1 MEQPLPPPDEVARVR
16 EYIAR
21 SREVYTEAA
30 LRRRLLTDGHD
41 VAVVDEAFRQIAAE
55 TDPLATAE
63 RSTESRVSLYLVVFG
78 SFVAALLLNLLVL
91 PTLALGLMEVSG
103 WLWLFALRAAGL
115 FG

>member
-1 MEQPLPPPDEVARVR
+1 VR

-63 RSTESRVSLYLVVFG
+63 RSTESRVFRFIS
-78 SFVAALLLNLLVL
+78 SFSAA
-91 PTLALGLMEVSG
+91 SS
-103 WLWLFALRAAGL
+103 RRCC
-115 FG
+115 

>member
-1 MEQPLPPPDEVARVR
+1 MDMMSPWSMNFSANRGRDR
-16 EYIAR
+16 
-21 SREVYTEAA
+21 
-30 LRRRLLTDGHD
+30 
-41 VAVVDEAFRQIAAE
+41 
-55 TDPLATAE
+55 PLATAE

-78 SFVAALLLNLLVL
+78 SIVAALLLNLLVL